1 MVNKFSLI
9 LAFLLNFNL
18 VGETICLKNFDQAR
32 SYTGKSI
39 KAFIGFVDLI
49 EGAETLIKEQQQD
62 RILGVQRLMEG
73 VTSLIEASIHD
84 LPINVNEQLN
94 LVTIIDEFKYEIDM
108 LLNNS
113 QLKTALDADVERK
126 KLMEGLAEI
135 LYNAVYI
142 LIDPK
147 SIGSCLSNI
156 LNGIYKVVLVIL
168 ADGKIDQS
176 DWSKLLRALASIF
189 NLSRLH

>member
-1 MVNKFSLI
+1 MYKLSLV
-9 LAFLLNFNL
+9 LGLLFNLNL
-18 VGETICLKNFDQAR
+18 VGEATVLKNFDQAR

-49 EGAETLIKEQQQD
+49 EGAETLIKDQRQD
-62 RILGVQRLMEG
+62 PILGVQRLMEG

-84 LPINVNEQLN
+84 LPIDINEQLD

-108 LLNNS
+108 LLNNNPVKS
-113 QLKTALDADVERK
+113 GLDVEAERK

-147 SIGSCLSNI
+147 SISSCLTNI
-156 LNGIYKVVLVIL
+156 LSGIYKVVSVIL
-168 ADGKIDQS
+168 ADGKIDQN
-176 DWSKLLRALASIF
+176 DWNKLLRALASIF
-189 NLSRLH
+189 NLSQLH